1 VAEITST
8 EEDLKL
14 RNYELTVIVSP
25 EVTEERFEAILE
37 NINRFIT
44 SRGGVISDVQKWG
57 KKRLAYP
64 IKHFTEGN
72 YVLTLLKMKPEYG
85 KELESSMRISE
96 EVLRYL
102 LINTD

>member
-44 SRGGVISDVQKWG
+44 SRGGVISDVRKWG